1 MEFQDNSYKLTPIN
15 ASLSKPKYSMI
26 NLTTSKAV
34 SIALFISQSR
44 KIEIKSFDKTRT
56 TSNAS
61 QPDQVRFLKILLSIT
76 CICDWP
82 IEIPNFFD
90 SSNQI
95 EERWVWMYACGK
107 SNICCFSILHWTK
120 RFYFPQVFLIKLYL
134 NSVMSALGVVEH
146 LRNLAAD
153 PQNRATIVK
162 VRKSIL
168 KHTNVQC
175 SMIRHVL

>member
-1 MEFQDNSYKLTPIN
+1 MRLFPNQNTPWLTSRLPKQCPLPCLY
-15 ASLSKPKYSMI
+15 LSREK
-26 NLTTSKAV
+26 SKWK
-34 SIALFISQSR
+34 R
-44 KIEIKSFDKTRT
+44 FDKKRT

-61 QPDQVRFLKILLSIT
+61 QPDQVRFKKILLSIA

-82 IEIPNFFD
+82 IEIPNFLD
-90 SSNQI
+90 SANQI

-107 SNICCFSILHWTK
+107 SNICRFSILHWTE
-120 RFYFPQVFLIKLYL
+120 RFDFHQVFLIKLHL

-153 PQNRATIVK
+153 PQNRATIIK

-168 KHTNVQC
+168 KLTKVQC
-175 SMIRHVL
+175 SMISHVL